1 MARGHVGTFNGPVT
15 GIIEHLCAR
24 PEHQPPEDV
33 AEPVIF
39 YAGALGYCASGMAEG
54 HDWRATGGRTLATV
68 REWLGRPPVTDDART
83 PTKLV
88 AG

>member
-1 MARGHVGTFNGPVT
+1 MTRRHFSTFNGPVT

-33 AEPVIF
+33 AEPVIV
-39 YAGALGYCASGMAEG
+39 YAGALGYCPSGTAEG
-54 HDWRATGGRTLATV
+54 HDWRATGGRTLGTV
-68 REWLGRPPVTDDART
+68 RDWLGRPPVNDEARQ
-83 PTKLV
+83 PTKAV